1 MATWA
6 VGAAAIGALTVGT
19 AYIDRGARVAAA
31 LSAKVTCSCLYVEQ
45 RPPGACAADVARQG
59 FGWVDVARA
68 AHGQTVNARAL
79 WLWNGRA
86 TFREGLGCA
95 LE

>member
-6 VGAAAIGALTVGT
+6 AGTAAIGALTVAA
-19 AYIDRGARVAAA
+19 AYVDRGASVAAA

-45 RPPGACAADVARQG
+45 RPREACASDVARQG

-68 AHGQTVNARAL
+68 THGQTVNTRAL
-79 WLWNGRA
+79 WLWKGRA
-86 TFREGLGCA
+86 SFREGLGCA